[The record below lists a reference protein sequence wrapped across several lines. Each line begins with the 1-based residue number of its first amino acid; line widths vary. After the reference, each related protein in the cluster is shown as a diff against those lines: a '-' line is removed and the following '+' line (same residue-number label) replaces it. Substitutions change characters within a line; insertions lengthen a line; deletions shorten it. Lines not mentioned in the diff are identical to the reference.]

1 MMVEEKEEENE
12 DNTKEEDDIKF
23 CDDDKNVN
31 DVVGN
36 LPKFE
41 A

>member
-1 MMVEEKEEENE
+1 MMVEEKEEEN
-12 DNTKEEDDIKF
+12 EEDDIKF